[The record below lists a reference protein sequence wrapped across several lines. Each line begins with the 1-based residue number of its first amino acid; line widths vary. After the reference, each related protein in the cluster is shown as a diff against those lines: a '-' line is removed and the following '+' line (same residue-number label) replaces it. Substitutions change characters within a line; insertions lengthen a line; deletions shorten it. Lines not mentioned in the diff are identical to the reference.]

1 MNSNLEMS
9 PATSATAVA
18 EHSISTRSLR
28 WRALWRIAQQQTR
41 DTALGWSVYLVA
53 SLAVLIAVILVY
65 NAIRFTLE
73 SSLNIVVSPFFL
85 PLQVALSL
93 AILFVA
99 VEATLAIARPRE
111 HGSLQVL
118 FFAPIDYQVLVGAH
132 YLSGLAV
139 YVLFL
144 ALLALPI
151 LVLTWLTNFV
161 VPPTLLWGLLP
172 SLFVAGLAVSFG
184 LFISAAAPSGR
195 AAILLLIAATLLLVL
210 VQGGYAAL
218 LNIPPTSRY
227 YDALLFLR
235 VLLRQIHG
243 LLQWVS
249 PFRMLDALLGAALRA
264 DWMALL
270 QYSGAALLGT
280 VVWLAA
286 AVWAIRRRGVL
297 P

>member
-1 MNSNLEMS
+1 MS
-9 PATSATAVA
+9 VNTEISPVAVA
-18 EHSISTRSLR
+18 ERRVSRSSLR
-28 WRALWRIAQQQTR
+28 WRALWRIAQQQAR
-41 DTALGWSVYLVA
+41 ETALGWAIYIVA
-53 SLAVLIAVILVY
+53 SLAVFVAIILVY

-73 SSLNIVVSPFFL
+73 SGLNIVVNPFLL

-93 AILFVA
+93 AILFVT

-111 HGSLQVL
+111 HGSLQIL
-118 FFAPIDYQVLVGAH
+118 FFAPIDYPVLIGAH
-132 YLSGLAV
+132 HLSGLAV
-139 YVLFL
+139 YLLFL
-144 ALLALPI
+144 ALLALPMLI
-151 LVLTWLTNFV
+151 LAWVTNFV
-161 VPPTLLWGLLP
+161 VPPTLLWALLP
-172 SLFVAGLAVSFG
+172 SLLIAGLAVSFG

-195 AAILLLIAATLLLVL
+195 AAILILIAATFLLVV
-210 VQGGYAAL
+210 VQAGYAAL

-235 VLLRQIHG
+235 VLLREIHG

-264 DWMALL
+264 DWMAVI
-270 QYSGAALLGT
+270 QFSAVALLGT
-280 VVWLAA
+280 LAWLAA